1 METIT
6 SSKGISR
13 RELLK
18 RCMVVGAGLA
28 VGTGFVAG
36 STAAWA
42 METKHVAPREMAT
55 LIQMARD
62 IYPHNHVA
70 DQYYAAAVKGF
81 DSEES
86 KARIAD
92 GVAALD
98 AAAQGRGYAD
108 YLSVPW
114 ELERVEILR
123 GMEQSS
129 FFQTMRGN
137 LVTGLYNNKDVWP
150 LFGYEG
156 ESYSKGGYINRGFD
170 DITWV

>member
-55 LIQMARD
+55 LIQMAEMFIRTT
-62 IYPHNHVA
+62 IF
-70 DQYYAAAVKGF
+70 Q
-81 DSEES
+81 
-86 KARIAD
+86 
-92 GVAALD
+92 
-98 AAAQGRGYAD
+98 
-108 YLSVPW
+108 
-114 ELERVEILR
+114 
-123 GMEQSS
+123 MSS
-129 FFQTMRGN
+129 TLGSN
-137 LVTGLYNNKDVWP
+137 EGL
-150 LFGYEG
+150 
-156 ESYSKGGYINRGFD
+156 
-170 DITWV
+170 